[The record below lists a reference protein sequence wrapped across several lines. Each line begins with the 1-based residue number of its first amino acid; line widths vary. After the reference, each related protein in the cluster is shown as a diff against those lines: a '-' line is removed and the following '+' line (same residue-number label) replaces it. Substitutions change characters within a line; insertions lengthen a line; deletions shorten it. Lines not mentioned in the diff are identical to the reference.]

1 MAWGS
6 AGLAPLS
13 EAARGALAPS
23 DLPTDFVPAA
33 RRARGERAGTDVA
46 TGNREARA
54 AGAPAFVPVGAP
66 YRAHPPPAVML
77 VRPLVA
83 LGFRGAALAWLALS
97 LAALAVLAWIVTG
110 VLVPQAWR
118 RFVCVWPVFGA
129 MALWPPVLHNFEKG
143 QWSLLIAALLALGW
157 AAAGRGRPGRAGAL
171 IAAAGCFKI
180 TPAIVLAALLRRA
193 GRRPAVLGAAA
204 ASATLAAASVAV
216 MGWDYWLDFLR
227 SSGENAA
234 GWQTAPA
241 NTMSLWGVAGR
252 LLIGGAFA
260 RPAFVAPALA
270 RGSWALAALLLV
282 AIATTVTWRDGGSDL
297 VAERGVSPPVFAAW
311 SALAA
316 ILGPLAWTHTAI
328 WLLLPGALL
337 LRQLRAASPAHATAS
352 QAVLLAALAL
362 LTIPRLSLFA
372 LAGPLPVAPWRGLA
386 LGIHL
391 LGALVVFA
399 VACTASARPPTSTKP
414 EATSE
419 RPLSAMS

>member
-1 MAWGS
+1 MI
-6 AGLAPLS
+6 
-13 EAARGALAPS
+13 AR
-23 DLPTDFVPAA
+23 
-33 RRARGERAGTDVA
+33 
-46 TGNREARA
+46 
-54 AGAPAFVPVGAP
+54 
-66 YRAHPPPAVML
+66 
-77 VRPLVA
+77 
-83 LGFRGAALAWLALS
+83 
-97 LAALAVLAWIVTG
+97 I
-110 VLVPQAWR
+110 
-118 RFVCVWPVFGA
+118 
-129 MALWPPVLHNFEKG
+129 
-143 QWSLLIAALLALGW
+143 
-157 AAAGRGRPGRAGAL
+157 
-171 IAAAGCFKI
+171 
-180 TPAIVLAALLRRA
+180 AIVLALLASFVWVFDGRA
-193 GRRPAVLGAAA
+193 ILPASMLAPIQ

-241 NTMSLWGVAGR
+241 NTMSLWGVASR